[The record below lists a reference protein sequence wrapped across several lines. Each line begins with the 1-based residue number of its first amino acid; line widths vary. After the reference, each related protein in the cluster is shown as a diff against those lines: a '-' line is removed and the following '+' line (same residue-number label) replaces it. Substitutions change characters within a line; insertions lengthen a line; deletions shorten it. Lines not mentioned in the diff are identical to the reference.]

1 MLNSLQSFFFRNL
14 FPDIY
19 FFKEG
24 LNIITGDNAQGKTN
38 LLEAIDL
45 TLTGKSFR
53 KEASFEDF
61 LSLGSENKI
70 IKFKYVYKNNIFEK
84 KISFEKTNTKKIQQ
98 TFVIEPNYYFL
109 FITSNQ
115 KKRDWFDEKFSL
127 LSLEYKKILLLVK
140 KLFIQKSFFLKLN
153 DRQGIKIIHQQL
165 VDLIY
170 NLVLLRI
177 DLVKKINNFLF
188 KFFNSLFTESGFL
201 QLTYKTDFTSK
212 DKIFTTLEQNLQKEL
227 FTKKLEKT
235 LSLDKY
241 IFSLNDISVE
251 SYCSLSQRKMI
262 FLSCSFSW
270 IALFQEI
277 FEESPIILF
286 DDFLSEIDI
295 QRRRNLIEQLKTYPQ
310 VFLTKVSEENYLK
323 VDGHTFV
330 LKEGKLHE

>member
-1 MLNSLQSFFFRNL
+1 MLNSLQPFFFRNL

-24 LNIITGDNAQGKTN
+24 LNIITGENAQGKTN

-45 TLTGKSFR
+45 ILTGKSFR

-70 IKFKYVYKNNIFEK
+70 IQFKYVYKNNIFEK
-84 KISFEKTNTKKIQQ
+84 KISFEKINTKKIQQ

-127 LSLEYKKILLLVK
+127 LSLEYKKTLFLIKKLLL
-140 KLFIQKSFFLKLN
+140 QKSFFLKLN
-153 DRQGIKIIHQQL
+153 NKQGIKVVHEQL

-170 NLVLLRI
+170 NLTILRL
-177 DLVKKINNFLF
+177 DLVKKINIFLF
-188 KFFNSLFTESGFL
+188 KIFNSLFAESGIL
-201 QLTYKTDFTSK
+201 TLTYKTNFTNK
-212 DKIFTTLEQNLQKEL
+212 DNILFTLEQNLQKEL

-241 IFSLNDISVE
+241 IFLLNDIPVE

-270 IALFQEI
+270 IALFQEF
-277 FEESPIILF
+277 FEESPVILF

-310 VFLTKVSEENYLK
+310 VFLTKVTEENYLK
-323 VDGHTFV
+323 EDGHTLV